1 MRPVLL
7 ITFLYVLVFTLSAQG
22 QAKVIN
28 GLVKDLQNEPVPGA
42 TVRLVNVADSTLV
55 VGELTSSSGKFAFKN
70 LANSSYRLQVTS
82 VGNTEYRT
90 GMITIDDQH
99 PIINLPVFILSPSKT
114 TLKEVTVV
122 AKRPMIEQDIDK
134 TIVNVDAM
142 IGSAGSNTL
151 EVLEKTPG
159 VTIGTD
165 GEISLNGK
173 TGVLVL
179 IDGRP
184 TYMSGQDLAA
194 YLKSLPGGSLDKLEL
209 MTNPPAKY
217 DAAGSSIINIRL
229 KRTRVQGFTGSLS
242 ASYSQG
248 VTSRSN
254 DVLNL
259 NYNHKKLNLFGTIGY
274 NKDGNYSTDV
284 YDRTFYEANGALN
297 SAVQLQNQY
306 TYSSH
311 GLMARLG
318 MDYAASANTT
328 YGFLLAIQN
337 RSRQDRLDYVSK
349 TYGARSE
356 LNSTG
361 TGFTD
366 GNYPWMNPSANVN
379 VQHKFKGTGREL
391 SADLNYITYKST
403 GDQVL
408 KTAVNQSDG
417 TLLNSNQFTYSLPS
431 DITIYS
437 AKADYVH
444 PLRDKAKLEAG
455 IKSSVV
461 NNDNNSQ
468 YYTVAGTINTPDY
481 SKSNHFTYHETIH
494 AAYTNLRKEWK
505 RLAAQAG
512 FRLETTQITGR
523 QLGNPEVSETSFSRT
538 YTSLFPTAFLSY
550 KADSTGNN
558 TLTVSVAR
566 RINRPNYQ
574 SLNPFLFYRDQ
585 YSFTTGNP
593 YLKPQYNYQYELKYQ
608 HKQYIGLSIQY
619 GRFTDIIFQL
629 TEAVGDVFYYRPGN
643 VASGYILALAT
654 NVSVSP
660 VKWWSINANGQI
672 GRMALNGTA
681 YAENLTPSLFSVRM
695 DVFNQF
701 KFEKGWAGELSSF
714 YSGKNISG
722 QTITNPRFRLAAAVQ
737 KKILQNKG
745 SLRLTL
751 EDIFHSW
758 TPTDQTVSLKQAEA
772 FHTNETDTR
781 RIGLA
786 FTYQFG
792 KETFARKCRH
802 TDNAADAEK
811 GRVD

>member
-7 ITFLYVLVFTLSAQG
+7 LILFFIVAISLSAQA
-22 QAKVIN
+22 QTKLIN

-42 TVRLVNVADSTLV
+42 TVRLISLTDSTQVL
-55 VGELTSSSGKFAFKN
+55 GELTNSSGKFSFKN
-70 LANSSYRLQVTS
+70 LINSNYRIQITS
-82 VGNTEYRT
+82 VGNNDYRSGT
-90 GMITIDDQH
+90 ITIDDQH
-99 PIINLPVFILSPSKT
+99 MVIDLPVFILSPSKT

-159 VTIGTD
+159 VTIDTD
-165 GEISLNGK
+165 GSISLNGK

-229 KRTRVQGFTGSLS
+229 KRTRVQGFTGSVS
-242 ASYSQG
+242 GAYSQG

-254 DVLNL
+254 DVINL
-259 NYNHKKLNLFGTIGY
+259 NYNHKKLNLFGSIGY
-274 NKDGNYSTDV
+274 NKDGNYSNDG
-284 YDRTFYEANGALN
+284 YDRTFYDANGVLN
-297 SAVQLQNQY
+297 SSVQLQNKY

-311 GLMARLG
+311 GVMARLG

-337 RSRQDRLDYVSK
+337 RSRQDGLDYVSK
-349 TYGARSE
+349 TYGLRSE
-356 LNSTG
+356 LNSIG
-361 TGFTD
+361 TGSTN
-366 GNYPWMNPSANVN
+366 GNYPWVNPSVNAN
-379 VQHKFKGTGREL
+379 VQHKFKNTGREL
-391 SADLNYITYKST
+391 SADLNYITYNST

-408 KTAVNQSDG
+408 KTAVNQPDG
-417 TLLNSNQFTYSLPS
+417 TLVNSNQFVYSLPS

-468 YYTVAGTINTPDY
+468 YYTVLGAIKTPDF

-512 FRLETTQITGR
+512 FRLEHTQIAGR

-550 KADSTGNN
+550 KVDSAGNN
-558 TLTVSVAR
+558 TLTASVTR

-608 HKQYIGLSIQY
+608 HKQYIGVSIQY
-619 GRFTDIIFQL
+619 GRFSDIIFQL
-629 TEAVGDVFYYRPGN
+629 TQAVGDVFYYRPDN

-660 VKWWSINANGQI
+660 TKWWTINANGMM

-681 YAENLTPSLFSVRM
+681 YSETLTPGLFSVRM

-722 QTITNPRFRLAAAVQ
+722 QTIANPRFRLAAAVQ

-792 KETFARKCRH
+792 KDTFARKRRH

>member
-1 MRPVLL
+1 MRPVLP
-7 ITFLYVLVFTLSAQG
+7 IIFFFIIVFSLAANG
-22 QAKVIN
+22 QTKLIN

-42 TVRLVNVADSTLV
+42 TVRLISIVDSTLIL
-55 VGELTSSSGKFAFKN
+55 GELTNSAGKFSFKN
-70 LANSSYRLQVTS
+70 LTNSSYRLQVTS
-82 VGNTEYRT
+82 IGNNDYRSGT
-90 GMITIDDQH
+90 ITIDEQH
-99 PIINLPVFILSPSKT
+99 PIVDLPVFILSPSKT

-122 AKRPMIEQDIDK
+122 AKRPMIEQELDK

-159 VTIGTD
+159 VTVGTD

-229 KRTRVQGFTGSLS
+229 KRTRVQGFTGNVS

-254 DVLNL
+254 DVINL
-259 NYNHKKLNLFGTIGY
+259 NYNHGKINLFGSVGY

-284 YDRTFYEANGALN
+284 YDRTFYDANEVLN
-297 SAVQLQNQY
+297 SSVQLLNQY
-306 TYSSH
+306 TYTSH
-311 GLMARLG
+311 GGMARLG
-318 MDYAASANTT
+318 MDYAASPNTT
-328 YGFLLAIQN
+328 YGFLVAIQN
-337 RSRQDRLDYVSK
+337 RSRQDRLDYISK
-349 TYGARSE
+349 TFGTGSE
-356 LNSTG
+356 LSSIG

-366 GNYPWMNPSANVN
+366 GNYPWMNTSANAN
-379 VQHKFKGTGREL
+379 VQHKFKDTGREL
-391 SADLNYITYKST
+391 SADLNYITYNST

-408 KTAVNQSDG
+408 KTAVNQPAG
-417 TLLNSNQFTYSLPS
+417 TLSNSNQFVYSLPS
-431 DITIYS
+431 DIAIYS

-461 NNDNNSQ
+461 DNDNNSQ
-468 YYTVAGTINTPDY
+468 YYTVLGAINTPDY
-481 SKSNHFTYHETIH
+481 TKSNHFTYHETIH
-494 AAYTNLRKEWK
+494 SAYTNFRKEWK
-505 RLAAQAG
+505 RLATQVG
-512 FRLETTQITGR
+512 FRLENTQIAGR
-523 QLGNPEVSETSFSRT
+523 QLGNPEVAETSFNRT

-550 KADSTGNN
+550 KVDSTGNN
-558 TLTVSVAR
+558 TLTASVTR

-585 YSFTTGNP
+585 YSFTAGNP

-619 GRFTDIIFQL
+619 GRFTDVIFQL
-629 TEAVGDVFYYRPGN
+629 TQAVGDVFYTRPGN
-643 VASGYILALAT
+643 VASGYILSLAT
-654 NVSVSP
+654 NLSLSP
-660 VKWWSINANGQI
+660 TKWWTINANGQI

-681 YAENLTPSLFSVRM
+681 YSENLTPGLFSVRM

-701 KFEKGWAGELSSF
+701 KFDKGWAGELSSF

-751 EDIFHSW
+751 EDIFHTW
-758 TPTDQTVSLKQAEA
+758 KPTDQTVSLQQAEA
-772 FHTNETDTR
+772 FHANETDTR

-792 KETFARKCRH
+792 KETFARKRRH
-802 TDNAADAEK
+802 TDNAADSEK